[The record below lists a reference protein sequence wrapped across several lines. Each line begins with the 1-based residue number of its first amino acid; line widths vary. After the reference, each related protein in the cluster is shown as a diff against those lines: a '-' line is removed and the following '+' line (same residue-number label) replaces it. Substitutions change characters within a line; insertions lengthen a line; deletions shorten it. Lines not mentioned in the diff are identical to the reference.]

1 MIVIGIILSIVLSY
15 LLYWLGAKNLFL
27 MFSNSSDKTE
37 SIKRWVI
44 QVIHLLL
51 FGFFWIGGFIVIYI
65 VTNTAL
71 GRFPFT
77 LHFIFTFRMLC
88 VMAIGV
94 ILLGIGR
101 YRLKKTDDGSNKG
114 DVIVYCASSAFV
126 ILVALLCYH

>member
-27 MFSNSSDKTE
+27 MSR
-37 SIKRWVI
+37 KRW
-44 QVIHLLL
+44 VIHLLL

-101 YRLKKTDDGSNKG
+101 YRLKKIDDGSNKG
-114 DVIVYCASSAFV
+114 DVIVYCVSSAFV